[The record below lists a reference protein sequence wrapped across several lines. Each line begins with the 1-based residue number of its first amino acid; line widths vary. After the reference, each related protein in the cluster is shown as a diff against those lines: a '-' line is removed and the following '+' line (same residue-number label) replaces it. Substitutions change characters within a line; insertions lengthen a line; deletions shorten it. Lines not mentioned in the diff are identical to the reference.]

1 MRGHDHEHN
10 HNHEAMGRRFVLAL
24 GITSVVLAAE
34 IVGGILSNSLAL
46 LSDAGHVF
54 LDVFALALSYVALRL
69 AQLPADESHT
79 FGFHRAKVLAALA
92 NSLLLFVMVFFIARE
107 AWERWLHPREVNS
120 GLMLGVAVVGLA
132 ANLLV
137 AQVLRAHD
145 HDDLNTR
152 SAFWHVLGDALAS
165 VGVIAGAVLIA
176 ATGWYVVDP
185 ILSVLIALLIL
196 GGAWRIFRE
205 SVHILVEGSPPGI
218 HTREVAAAIGAVPGV
233 RNVHDLH
240 IWSVGPGY
248 TSLSAHVVLDDQA
261 LAQTQGIMDAIK
273 QRLEAQFGIEHTTV
287 QFECNH
293 CGQCVDAF
301 DGGVCYPATAANG
314 PRKNGKTQE

>member
-1 MRGHDHEHN
+1 MNAHEHS
-10 HNHEAMGRRFVLAL
+10 HEHGYEPMGRRFVLAL
-24 GITSVVLAAE
+24 AITSVILVAE
-34 IVGGILSNSLAL
+34 VVGGILSNSLAL
-46 LSDAGHVF
+46 LSDAAHVF
-54 LDVFALALSYVALRL
+54 LDVFALALSYVALRVS
-69 AQLPADESHT
+69 QLPADENHT

-92 NSLLLFVMVFFIARE
+92 NSLLLFGMVFFIARE
-107 AWERWLHPREVNS
+107 AWERWLNPRAVNS

-132 ANLLV
+132 ANLVV
-137 AQVLRAHD
+137 AQVLRAHE

-165 VGVIAGAVLIA
+165 VGVIGGAILIA
-176 ATGWYVVDP
+176 LTGWYAVDP

-205 SVHILVEGSPPGI
+205 SVHILVEGSPAGI
-218 HTREVAAAIGAVPGV
+218 RTRDVAAAIGVVPGV

-261 LAQTQGIMDAIK
+261 LAQTQGVMDVIK
-273 QRLEAQFGIEHTTV
+273 RRLHDQFGIEHTTV

-293 CGQCVDAF
+293 CGQCMDAF
-301 DGGVCYPATAANG
+301 EGGVCYPPTAANG
-314 PRKNGKTQE
+314 PHRENDARK

>member
-1 MRGHDHEHN
+1 MHNHDHNHDHN
-10 HNHEAMGRRFVLAL
+10 RDFMGKHFVLAL
-24 GITSVVLAAE
+24 AITSVIFVAE
-34 IVGGILSNSLAL
+34 VVGGILSNSLAL

-54 LDVFALALSYVALRL
+54 LDVFALALSYVALRVSE
-69 AQLPADESHT
+69 LPADENHT
-79 FGFHRAKVLAALA
+79 FGFHRTKVLAALA
-92 NSLLLFVMVFFIARE
+92 NSLLLFAMVFFIARE
-107 AWERWLHPREVNS
+107 AWERWLNPRDVNS
-120 GLMLGVAVVGLA
+120 GLMLGVAVVGLV
-132 ANLLV
+132 ANLIV

-165 VGVIAGAVLIA
+165 VGVIGGAILIA
-176 ATGWYVVDP
+176 LTGWYVVDP

-205 SVHILVEGSPPGI
+205 SLHILVEGSPAGI
-218 HTREVAAAIGAVPGV
+218 GARDVAAAIGAVSGV

-248 TSLSAHVVLDDQA
+248 TALSAHVVLEDQA

-273 QRLEAQFGIEHTTV
+273 ERLHDQFGIEHTTV

-301 DGGVCYPATAANG
+301 EGGVCYPATAVNG
-314 PRKNGKTQE
+314 TRRDIGLQQ

>member
-1 MRGHDHEHN
+1 MHAHENHHEHDHGP
-10 HNHEAMGRRFVLAL
+10 MGRRFVLAL
-24 GITSVVLAAE
+24 AITSVIFVAE

-54 LDVFALALSYVALRL
+54 LDVFALALSYVALRVSE
-69 AQLPADESHT
+69 LPADESHT

-107 AWERWLHPREVNS
+107 AWERWLNPREINS
-120 GLMLGVAVVGLA
+120 GLMLGVAVIGLV
-132 ANLLV
+132 ANLVV
-137 AQVLRAHD
+137 AQVLRAHE

-165 VGVIAGAVLIA
+165 VGVIGGAILIA
-176 ATGWYVVDP
+176 LTGWYVVDP

-205 SVHILVEGSPPGI
+205 SLHILVEGSPAGI
-218 HTREVAAAIGAVPGV
+218 RTRDVAAAIGAVPGV

-248 TSLSAHVVLDDQA
+248 TSLSAHVVLEDQA
-261 LAQTQGIMDAIK
+261 LAQTQGIMESIK
-273 QRLEAQFGIEHTTV
+273 QRLHDQFGIEHTTV

-301 DGGVCYPATAANG
+301 EGGVCYPTTAANG
-314 PRKNGKTQE
+314 HAEGNNTQR

>member
-1 MRGHDHEHN
+1 MHNHD
-10 HNHEAMGRRFVLAL
+10 HNHEFMGRRFILAL
-24 GITSVVLAAE
+24 TITSVIFVAE
-34 IVGGILSNSLAL
+34 VVGGILSNSLAL

-54 LDVFALALSYVALRL
+54 LDVFALALSYVALRVSE
-69 AQLPADESHT
+69 LPADENHT

-92 NSLLLFVMVFFIARE
+92 NSLLLFAMVFFIVRE
-107 AWERWLHPREVNS
+107 AWERWLNPRAINS

-132 ANLLV
+132 ANLIV

-152 SAFWHVLGDALAS
+152 SAFLHVLGDALAS
-165 VGVIAGAVLIA
+165 VGVIGGAILIA
-176 ATGWYVVDP
+176 LTGWYVVDP

-205 SVHILVEGSPPGI
+205 SLHILVEGSPAGVN
-218 HTREVAAAIGAVPGV
+218 TRDVAAAIGAVPGV

-248 TSLSAHVVLDDQA
+248 TSLSAHVVLEDQA

-273 QRLEAQFGIEHTTV
+273 RRLHDQFGIEHTTV

-293 CGQCVDAF
+293 CGQCADAF
-301 DGGVCYPATAANG
+301 EGGVCYPATAANG
-314 PRKNGKTQE
+314 AQGASARSSRRS

>member
-1 MRGHDHEHN
+1 MHAHEHN
-10 HNHEAMGRRFVLAL
+10 HEPMGRRFVLAL
-24 GITSVVLAAE
+24 GITSVVLVAE
-34 IVGGILSNSLAL
+34 VVGGILSNSLAL

-54 LDVFALALSYVALRL
+54 LDVFALALSYAALRL
-69 AQLPADESHT
+69 AALPADENHT

-107 AWERWLHPREVNS
+107 AWERWLNPRAINS
-120 GLMLGVAVVGLA
+120 GLMLGVAVVGLV

-137 AQVLRAHD
+137 ARVLRAHD
-145 HDDLNTR
+145 EDDLNAR

-165 VGVIAGAVLIA
+165 VGVIGGAILIA
-176 ATGWYVVDP
+176 LTGWYVVDP
-185 ILSVLIALLIL
+185 ILSVLISVLIL

-205 SVHILVEGSPPGI
+205 SVHILVEGSPAGI
-218 HTREVAAAIGAVPGV
+218 RTRDVAATIGAVPGV

-248 TSLSAHVVLDDQA
+248 TSLSAHVVLEDQA

-273 QRLEAQFGIEHTTV
+273 QRLHEQFGIEHTTV

-301 DGGVCYPATAANG
+301 EGGVCYPATAANG
-314 PRKNGKTQE
+314 SQGGSDAQT

>member
-1 MRGHDHEHN
+1 MHDHDH
-10 HNHEAMGRRFVLAL
+10 HHEVLGRRFVIAL
-24 GITSVVLAAE
+24 GITSLILVAE
-34 IVGGILSNSLAL
+34 VVGGILSNSLAL

-54 LDVFALALSYVALRL
+54 LDAFALALSYVALRI
-69 AQLPADESHT
+69 AELPADENHT

-92 NSLLLFVMVFFIARE
+92 NSLLLFAMVFFIARE
-107 AWERWLHPREVNS
+107 AWERWLNPRAVNS
-120 GLMLGVAVVGLA
+120 GLMLGVAAVGLV

-137 AQVLRAHD
+137 ARVLHAHD
-145 HDDLNTR
+145 KDDLNTR

-165 VGVIAGAVLIA
+165 VGVIAGAILIA
-176 ATGWYVVDP
+176 LTGWYVVDP
-185 ILSVLIALLIL
+185 ILSVLISLLIL

-205 SVHILVEGSPPGI
+205 SVHILVEGSPAGI
-218 HTREVAAAIGAVPGV
+218 SARAVAAAIGAVPGV

-248 TSLSAHVVLDDQA
+248 TSLSAHVVLEDQA
-261 LAQTQGIMDAIK
+261 LAATQTVMDAIK
-273 QRLEAQFGIEHTTV
+273 ERLQSEFAIEHTTV

-301 DGGVCYPATAANG
+301 EGGVCYPATHSTDDG
-314 PRKNGKTQE
+314 QP